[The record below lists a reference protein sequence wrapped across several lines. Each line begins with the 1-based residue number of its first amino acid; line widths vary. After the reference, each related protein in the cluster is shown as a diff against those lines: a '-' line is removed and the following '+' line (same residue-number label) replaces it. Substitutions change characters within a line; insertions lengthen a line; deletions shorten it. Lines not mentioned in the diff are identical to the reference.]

1 MLPGFVSGGDH
12 LVGAGL
18 PAKTVCQAREMLDVP
33 ASSLASQLLQ
43 VYWVLP
49 GFVSGGD
56 HLVGAGLP
64 AKAVCQAREMLAVPA
79 SSLASQLHRF
89 IGCCRDL
96 CLGVIPC
103 SLPHKFA
110 ID

>member
-1 MLPGFVSGGDH
+1 MLI
-12 LVGAGL
+12 
-18 PAKTVCQAREMLDVP
+18 
-33 ASSLASQLLQ
+33 Q

-64 AKAVCQAREMLAVPA
+64 AKAVFQARKMLDVPA
-79 SSLASQLHRF
+79 SSLASQLHMF

-96 CLGVIPC
+96 CLVVIT
-103 SLPHKFA
+103 L
-110 ID
+110 